1 MTDSTQ
7 ADKDWEAK
15 GMVTDLLYFAMKGD
29 VKEVESL
36 IAKGVD
42 INGTENYTP
51 ETALYYAA
59 SSGDARMVALLL
71 SHGAE
76 TTMNHPTT
84 TPRIIALAKNFDNV
98 AKQIDNEEKRRRE
111 AKAAEEKQRRI
122 DDALSCV
129 EGGTTTPIKV
139 ASPLKLGRKAGA

>member
-1 MTDSTQ
+1 MSDKTPSE
-7 ADKDWEAK
+7 KDWEAK

-42 INGTENYTP
+42 INGTESYAP

-59 SSGDARMVALLL
+59 SSGDARMVGLLL
-71 SHGAE
+71 SHGAK
-76 TTMNHPTT
+76 TTMDHPTT
-84 TPRIIALAKNFDNV
+84 TPRLIALAKNFDNV
-98 AKQIDNEEKRRRE
+98 AKQIDDEEKRRR
-111 AKAAEEKQRRI
+111 AAAAAAEKQRRV

-129 EGGTTTPIKV
+129 EGGTTTAMKV
-139 ASPLKLGRKAGA
+139 SSPLKLGRRAGP